1 MKLALIG
8 ALLACGAPAGG
19 YHRAAPLPAVMTC
32 TGDGARVVVD
42 TRHWNATYYQDGAFV
57 GSSECGG
64 TRMRGYDMTCVR
76 DPRFQVLLALVFGGQ
91 SGTLE
96 TGGRKVQLVC
106 R

>member
-8 ALLACGAPAGG
+8 ALLACGAPAA
-19 YHRAAPLPAVMTC
+19 HSAPPLPAVVTC

-42 TRHWNATYYQDGAFV
+42 TRHWNATYYQGGALV

-76 DPRFQVLLALVFGGQ
+76 DPHFQLRLALVFGGR
-91 SGTLE
+91 SGTLDA
-96 TGGRKVQLVC
+96 GGRTTQLVC

>member
-8 ALLACGAPAGG
+8 ALLACGAPAA
-19 YHRAAPLPAVMTC
+19 HSAPPLPAVVTC

-42 TRHWNATYYQDGAFV
+42 TKGWNATYYQDGARV

-64 TRMRGYDMTCVR
+64 TRMRGYDMTCTMN
-76 DPRFQVLLALVFGGQ
+76 PRFRLLLALVFGGQ
-91 SGTLE
+91 SGTLDA
-96 TGGRKVQLVC
+96 GGHTTQLVC